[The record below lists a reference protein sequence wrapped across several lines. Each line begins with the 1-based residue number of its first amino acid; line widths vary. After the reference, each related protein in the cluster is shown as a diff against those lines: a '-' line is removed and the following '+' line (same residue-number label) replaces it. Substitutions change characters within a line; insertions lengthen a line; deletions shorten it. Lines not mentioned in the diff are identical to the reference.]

1 MTEENHKE
9 SIWRRFKSLFGGKQ
23 QETVRETIEDLI
35 EEANSEGDCPF
46 SEHEQLLLNN
56 ILYLKDKK
64 CCHAMI
70 PRANIIAFH
79 KDGTVRELAELMVTR
94 GHSRIPIYG
103 DSLDDILGIIHI
115 IDLAKCLLKGE
126 GDVKVED
133 VVNREVKFVSPSMR
147 VLDLLRDMQA
157 NKIHMAM
164 VIDEYGGV
172 NGIVTVTDL
181 VEKLVGDFSEILP
194 DEMSEKIEKTGENE
208 WCASGIV
215 PLTEAAQALK
225 IDLPTDKFD
234 TVGGYLMSFSGS
246 ADSR

>member
-79 KDGTVRELAELMVTR
+79 KDGTVRELAELNPPV
-94 GHSRIPIYG
+94 GVFFESESIFSLND
-103 DSLDDILGIIHI
+103 DSQMALSFQATMAEEESISSTWLNV
-115 IDLAKCLLKGE
+115 CLKG
-126 GDVKVED
+126 K
-133 VVNREVKFVSPSMR
+133 
-147 VLDLLRDMQA
+147 A
-157 NKIHMAM
+157 
-164 VIDEYGGV
+164 
-172 NGIVTVTDL
+172 T
-181 VEKLVGDFSEILP
+181 
-194 DEMSEKIEKTGENE
+194 
-208 WCASGIV
+208 
-215 PLTEAAQALK
+215 
-225 IDLPTDKFD
+225 
-234 TVGGYLMSFSGS
+234 
-246 ADSR
+246 

>member
-94 GHSRIPIYG
+94 FTAIPLTTFWASSI
-103 DSLDDILGIIHI
+103 SSTWLNV
-115 IDLAKCLLKGE
+115 CLKG
-126 GDVKVED
+126 K
-133 VVNREVKFVSPSMR
+133 
-147 VLDLLRDMQA
+147 A
-157 NKIHMAM
+157 
-164 VIDEYGGV
+164 
-172 NGIVTVTDL
+172 T
-181 VEKLVGDFSEILP
+181 
-194 DEMSEKIEKTGENE
+194 
-208 WCASGIV
+208 
-215 PLTEAAQALK
+215 
-225 IDLPTDKFD
+225 
-234 TVGGYLMSFSGS
+234 
-246 ADSR
+246 

>member
-79 KDGTVRELAELMVTR
+79 KRNGSRTCRIDGNPRALP
-94 GHSRIPIYG
+94 H
-103 DSLDDILGIIHI
+103 
-115 IDLAKCLLKGE
+115 
-126 GDVKVED
+126 
-133 VVNREVKFVSPSMR
+133 
-147 VLDLLRDMQA
+147 
-157 NKIHMAM
+157 
-164 VIDEYGGV
+164 
-172 NGIVTVTDL
+172 TDL
-181 VEKLVGDFSEILP
+181 RRFS
-194 DEMSEKIEKTGENE
+194 
-208 WCASGIV
+208 
-215 PLTEAAQALK
+215 
-225 IDLPTDKFD
+225 
-234 TVGGYLMSFSGS
+234 
-246 ADSR
+246 

>member
-79 KDGTVRELAELMVTR
+79 KDGT
-94 GHSRIPIYG
+94 
-103 DSLDDILGIIHI
+103 
-115 IDLAKCLLKGE
+115 CLLYT
-126 GDVKVED
+126 
-133 VVNREVKFVSPSMR
+133 SPSP
-147 VLDLLRDMQA
+147 RDA
-157 NKIHMAM
+157 
-164 VIDEYGGV
+164 
-172 NGIVTVTDL
+172 
-181 VEKLVGDFSEILP
+181 
-194 DEMSEKIEKTGENE
+194 
-208 WCASGIV
+208 
-215 PLTEAAQALK
+215 
-225 IDLPTDKFD
+225 
-234 TVGGYLMSFSGS
+234 
-246 ADSR
+246 

>member
-103 DSLDDILGIIHI
+103 DSLTTFWASSISSTWLNV
-115 IDLAKCLLKGE
+115 CLKG
-126 GDVKVED
+126 K
-133 VVNREVKFVSPSMR
+133 
-147 VLDLLRDMQA
+147 A
-157 NKIHMAM
+157 
-164 VIDEYGGV
+164 
-172 NGIVTVTDL
+172 T
-181 VEKLVGDFSEILP
+181 
-194 DEMSEKIEKTGENE
+194 
-208 WCASGIV
+208 
-215 PLTEAAQALK
+215 
-225 IDLPTDKFD
+225 
-234 TVGGYLMSFSGS
+234 
-246 ADSR
+246 